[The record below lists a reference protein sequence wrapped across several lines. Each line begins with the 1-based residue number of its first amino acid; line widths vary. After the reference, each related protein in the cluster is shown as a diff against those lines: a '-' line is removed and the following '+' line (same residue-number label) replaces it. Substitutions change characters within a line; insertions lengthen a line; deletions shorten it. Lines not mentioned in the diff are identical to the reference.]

1 MCMIIRIVGG
11 VSLVIRREQVTGIS
25 DGSFKDKRGTVVCI
39 LEANKDSESR
49 LYVLHD
55 TPGRY

>member
-1 MCMIIRIVGG
+1 MIIRIVGE

-25 DGSFKDKRGTVVCI
+25 DGSFKDKRGTAACI

-55 TPGRY
+55 TPSRY